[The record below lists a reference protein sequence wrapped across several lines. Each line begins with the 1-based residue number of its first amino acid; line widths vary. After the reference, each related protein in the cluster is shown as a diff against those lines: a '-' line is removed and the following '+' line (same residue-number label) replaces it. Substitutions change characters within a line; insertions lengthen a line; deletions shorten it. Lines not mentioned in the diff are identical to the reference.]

1 MEKNL
6 EKYEDVENCPVR
18 NILDR
23 FGDKW
28 SILVLLVLSD
38 QEVLRF
44 NQIHKCIV
52 TISQK
57 MLSTTLKSL
66 EADGLID
73 RKVYAE
79 VPPRVEYKLSERGQ
93 SLIPHLQALVEWAE
107 QHYGNIKVSR
117 EAYQKKSA

>member
-28 SILVLLVLSD
+28 SILILLLLSE

-57 MLSTTLKSL
+57 MLSTTLKIL
-66 EADGLID
+66 EADGLVE

-79 VPPRVEYKLSERGQ
+79 VPPRVEYRLSDRGD
-93 SLIPHLQALVEWAE
+93 SLIPHLQALVEWADE
-107 QHYGNIKVSR
+107 HYGKIQDSR
-117 EAYQKKSA
+117 AAYHKKSA